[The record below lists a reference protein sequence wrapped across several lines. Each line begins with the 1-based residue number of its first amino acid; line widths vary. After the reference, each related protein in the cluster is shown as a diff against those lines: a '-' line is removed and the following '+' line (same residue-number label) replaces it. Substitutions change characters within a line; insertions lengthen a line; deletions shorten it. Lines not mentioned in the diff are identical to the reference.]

1 MDVNSYQNQ
10 VNRIESE
17 LAALYKKIADETKK
31 ELDKSKQI
39 TSIQNSI
46 TKSTTLSALQSKN
59 RQIQGYQNEIFNC
72 KTKIAD
78 YQKQIANKTSELGKK
93 KLEVRKAEETVFKK
107 QQKDQIDF
115 QKKLQQDYQRQKSE
129 MNTIFNQNYLIQPAV
144 ITELFAE
151 NDNKQYD
158 FFISHASE
166 DKDAFVRV
174 LADRLRT
181 SGFSVWYDEFELKIG
196 DSLRKKIDQGLFKS
210 KYGIVVISPDFIK
223 KNWTEYEFNG
233 MIAREMNGQKVIL
246 PIWHKV
252 TKDEVLAFS
261 PSLSDKMALNT
272 SINSIDEI
280 ISHLKDLLHV

>member
-1 MDVNSYQNQ
+1 MDGNYYQNQ

-261 PSLSDKMALNT
+261 PSLADKMALNT

>member
-1 MDVNSYQNQ
+1 MDVNYYQNQ

-78 YQKQIANKTSELGKK
+78 YQKQIANRTSELGKK

-261 PSLSDKMALNT
+261 PSLADKMALNT